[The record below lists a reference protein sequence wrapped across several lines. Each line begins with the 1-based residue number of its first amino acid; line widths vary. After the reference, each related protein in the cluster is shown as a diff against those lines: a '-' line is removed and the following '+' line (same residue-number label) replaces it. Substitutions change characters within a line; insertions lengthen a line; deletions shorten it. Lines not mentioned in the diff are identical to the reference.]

1 MPTQPAQPSSEGRCL
16 RPMAPAEDSSLVPAP
31 DDPSALVREVASLRQ
46 AVEHS
51 FGQMRAELESVR
63 VRAGEPAALLAH
75 AGATFAGLVRD
86 VEPAATIGQRALRLM
101 CWEPQV
107 VAAYLRDAW
116 RVDDHRALSLQAAW
130 RDAGL
135 IRVDGLDGIT
145 SVVTLGGARSEL
157 LCVGPETYE
166 RFRQPLASGEAQSV
180 LSAGWS
186 MEPARVT
193 ARPGAEELSGDAEE
207 LSRAYK
213 ALRASEQRF
222 RSVAESANDAI
233 ISADGEGNIVSW
245 NKGAQAL
252 FGYQEAEALGKP
264 LTLVIPERFRSAHEA
279 GIKRMTTTGESR
291 VIGNTVELWGLRS
304 DGSEFP
310 LELSL
315 ASWTTVGDHRFFSG
329 IIRDIT
335 GRKHTEAVLRE
346 QSALVQLLQDVAVA
360 SNEARTVD
368 DALQACLDR
377 VCAHTGWPVGHAYLL
392 SEATGEEM
400 VPTTLWY
407 LDDPERFEVFR
418 RMTEATPLVRGSG
431 LPGRVLDT
439 GQPAWIMDVT
449 QDANFPRGESADEI
463 AVRAGFAFPVVVGNS
478 VVAVLEFFAVEAIE
492 PDEGLLHVMAN
503 LGTQLGRVIERARS
517 ERELAHAVEQ
527 ARDLA
532 DLAEQGSRAKS
543 QFLATMSHEIRTP
556 MNGVIGMTELLIA
569 TDLTPRQRDYA
580 EMVQRSGESLLTV
593 INDILDFSKIEA
605 GRLELEVLDFDIRE
619 TVEDAVELLAEQ
631 ALRKGL
637 ELAAHIQSE
646 VPTALLGDPNR
657 LRQILINLLSNAV
670 KFAERGEVTVRVSL
684 RKESDESATVVFEIR
699 DSGIGIEPEVQKR
712 LFTAFTQA
720 DGSTTRK
727 YGGTGLGLAIC
738 KQLVELMG
746 GDIHVESEPGKGST
760 FTFEAVFVKAN
771 RADLP
776 PRYARPDLQGL
787 RLLIVDDHAIN
798 RAILEEFALAW
809 QMSATSVE
817 SGALALDALNDGVA
831 RGLPFDLAILDMHM
845 PGMDGLGLAR
855 AIKASPD
862 LAPTLLVLLTSLNQD
877 DEARAAREAGI
888 VAWLTKP
895 ARKRRLYETLV
906 RVMAESQTEHEPLTM
921 PTNELQA
928 NQGHFILVV
937 EDSPINQ
944 QVARGILE
952 TLGHRVDLARNG
964 LEALVAMKQGE
975 YDAVLMDCQMPEMDG
990 FQATGEIRRLE
1001 QLTGRHVPILAM
1013 TANAMA
1019 GDREHCLQAG
1029 MDDYLPKPVHIA
1041 EVSAALR
1048 RWIIPGAAASRSRA
1062 PLADHRPPTP
1072 DHHQPHV
1079 VLDERTL
1086 AAVRLLQRPGASDL
1100 ADELVAMFLEDGP
1113 RHIAALR
1120 EGARTGDA
1128 LAVEQAAHTLKGDAA
1143 HLGARELQDLAGR
1156 LMELG
1161 RKGAALE
1168 AWALVDELDAAF
1180 QRVRA
1185 AVTSTDERKAA

>member
-1 MPTQPAQPSSEGRCL
+1 MRPSTSDAGF
-16 RPMAPAEDSSLVPAP
+16 EDAA
-31 DDPSALVREVASLRQ
+31 ALAHEVATLRQ
-46 AVEHS
+46 AVERN

-75 AGATFAGLVRD
+75 AGATFAGLIRD
-86 VEPAATIGQRALRLM
+86 VEPAASIGQRTQRLM
-101 CWEPQV
+101 CWETETV
-107 VAAYLRDAW
+107 SAYLREAW
-116 RVDDHRALSLQAAW
+116 RVDIERARSLQNSW

-135 IRVDGLDGIT
+135 IRVDDFEGIT
-145 SVVTLGGARSEL
+145 SVVSLGGARSEL
-157 LCVGPETYE
+157 ICVGHETYD
-166 RFRQPLASGEAQSV
+166 RFRLPAQLTDVPFQGLTSWSPEA
-180 LSAGWS
+180 L
-186 MEPARVT
+186 PADVRSD
-193 ARPGAEELSGDAEE
+193 AEEVSRDASE

-252 FGYQEAEALGKP
+252 FGYLEADALGKP

-304 DGSEFP
+304 DDSEFP

-315 ASWTTVGDHRFFSG
+315 ASWTTVSDERFFSG

-360 SNEARTVD
+360 SNEALTVD

-392 SEATGEEM
+392 SEETGEQM

-407 LDDPERFEVFR
+407 LDDPVRFEGFR
-418 RMTEATPLVRGSG
+418 RMTESTPLVRGAG

-449 QDANFPRGESADEI
+449 QDINFPRGASASE
-463 AVRAGFAFPVVVGNS
+463 ASVRAGFAFPVVVSSG
-478 VVAVLEFFAVEAIE
+478 VVAVLEFFAVEAME

-517 ERELAHAVEQ
+517 ERELAHAVEH
-527 ARDLA
+527 ARGLA

-605 GRLELEVLDFDIRE
+605 GRLELEVLDFDVRE
-619 TVEDAVELLAEQ
+619 TVEDAVELLAEG

-637 ELAAHIQSE
+637 ELAAHIQAE

-670 KFAERGEVTVRVSL
+670 KFAEQGEVVVRVSL
-684 RKESDESATVVFEIR
+684 REESETAATLVFEIR
-699 DSGIGIEPEVQKR
+699 DTGIGIEPEVQKR

-746 GDIHVESEPGKGST
+746 GDIHVESTPGEGST
-760 FTFEAVFVKAN
+760 FTFDAIFAKAI
-771 RADLP
+771 RADIP
-776 PRYARPDLQGL
+776 PRPGRTDLQGL
-787 RLLIVDDHAIN
+787 RLLIVDDHATN
-798 RAILEEFALAW
+798 RAILEEFAIAW
-809 QMSATSVE
+809 QMPATSVS
-817 SGALALDALNDGVA
+817 SGALALEALSQAVTLGS
-831 RGLPFDLAILDMHM
+831 PYDLAVLDMHM

-855 AIKASPD
+855 AIKANP
-862 LAPTLLVLLTSLNQD
+862 AIAETLLVLLTSLNQD
-877 DEARAAREAGI
+877 DEAHAAREAGI

-895 ARKRRLYETLV
+895 ARKKRLYETLA
-906 RVMAESQTEHEPLTM
+906 RVVAENQAERDPRPIAPTDPLGSQG
-921 PTNELQA
+921 N
-928 NQGHFILVV
+928 FILVV

-964 LEALVAMKQGE
+964 LEALVAIKRAD
-975 YDAVLMDCQMPEMDG
+975 YDAVLMDCQMPEMNG
-990 FQATGEIRRLE
+990 FQATGEIRRME
-1001 QLTGRHVPILAM
+1001 QITGRHVPILAM

-1048 RWIIPGAAASRSRA
+1048 RWIVPGAATARSRT
-1062 PLADHRPPTP
+1062 PLADHQALTP
-1072 DHHQPHV
+1072 ERHQPHV

-1100 ADELVAMFLEDGP
+1100 ADELVSMFLEDAP

-1143 HLGARELQDLAGR
+1143 HLGARELQELAGR

-1168 AWALVDELDAAF
+1168 AWSLVDELEAAF

-1185 AVTSTDERKAA
+1185 AVSTTEELKAA